1 MAAVGRPQQGQKGFS
16 MKRLLTGVAVAAL
29 MAAGLP
35 ALAQSDNS
43 DQMKKPAQSTSRSGA
58 SAQNTKQATP
68 SDAAAQSGAST
79 PSSSAKKHARKH
91 QSANAR
97 GGRSP
102 EDNMAEELNRQEL
115 QRLSGGNQGSNQMPS
130 GQSGTSSQSGA
141 TGQGGMSST
150 GGAQQHQ

>member
-79 PSSSAKKHARKH
+79 PSSSDNSSMPSSSSKKHARKRSHKH

-102 EDNMAEELNRQEL
+102 QDNMAE
-115 QRLSGGNQGSNQMPS
+115 
-130 GQSGTSSQSGA
+130 
-141 TGQGGMSST
+141 
-150 GGAQQHQ
+150 

>member
-1 MAAVGRPQQGQKGFS
+1 

-79 PSSSAKKHARKH
+79 PSSSDNASMPSSSAKKHARKH